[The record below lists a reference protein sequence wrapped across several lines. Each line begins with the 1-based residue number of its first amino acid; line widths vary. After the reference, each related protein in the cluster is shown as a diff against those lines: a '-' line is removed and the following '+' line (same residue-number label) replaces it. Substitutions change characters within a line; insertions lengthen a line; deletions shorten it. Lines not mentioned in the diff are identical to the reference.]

1 MTGVRWCLLARRA
14 RAIFDPS
21 HGGSP
26 ETLCPA
32 ARRRSW
38 AISVVAEEGQ
48 AGGPRNFQRQRIK
61 KNSRSGGFTSQ
72 DARDRPGVATRVG
85 VVGRPCAL

>member
-38 AISVVAEEGQ
+38 AISVVAEEVKLEDREIFSVSASRKILGSE
-48 AGGPRNFQRQRIK
+48 ALPRRTPEI
-61 KNSRSGGFTSQ
+61 
-72 DARDRPGVATRVG
+72 DRA
-85 VVGRPCAL
+85 